1 MVLPF
6 HPKAYLHPTPF
17 FLMAMSKKSIDTLAS
32 LMGLIMGLLRARFFT
47 EELRIPYLLVDL
59 FLLKNRYR
67 KVILDI
73 YHQR

>member
-47 EELRIPYLLVDL
+47 EEL
-59 FLLKNRYR
+59 
-67 KVILDI
+67 
-73 YHQR
+73 